1 MIDFKIKGA
10 NLLIKKSSSLLLGP
24 MSFELVNLSFM
35 ILLGQNGA
43 GKTSLLRL
51 LHGLDSP
58 ESGSLVWEPKIKV
71 EDQSFVFQSPIIL
84 RRNVLENVFYP
95 LILRGVSKSDAISIA
110 KEWLEKIF
118 LIQKAYEPALS
129 LSGGERQRMV
139 IARALISKPKILFL
153 DEPTVNLDGE
163 SKLQIENLLKQA
175 LRDGTKIIMATHDLG
190 QAKRLGEHILF
201 LHNGKVVETTSVNS
215 FFSEPQTDEALT
227 FVRGGILR

>member
-139 IARALISKPKILFL
+139 IARALISKPKLLFL

>member
-163 SKLQIENLLKQA
+163 SKLQIENLLQQA

-201 LHNGKVVETTSVNS
+201 LHNGKVVETTSVKS

-227 FVRGGILR
+227 FVRGDILR

>member
-110 KEWLEKIF
+110 KEWLKKIF

>member
-139 IARALISKPKILFL
+139 IARALISKPKLLFL

-190 QAKRLGEHILF
+190 QAKRLGEYILF

>member
-1 MIDFKIKGA
+1 MIDLKIKGA

-118 LIQKAYEPALS
+118 FS
-129 LSGGERQRMV
+129 LCSM
-139 IARALISKPKILFL
+139 K
-153 DEPTVNLDGE
+153 
-163 SKLQIENLLKQA
+163 
-175 LRDGTKIIMATHDLG
+175 
-190 QAKRLGEHILF
+190 
-201 LHNGKVVETTSVNS
+201 
-215 FFSEPQTDEALT
+215 
-227 FVRGGILR
+227 

>member
-190 QAKRLGEHILF
+190 QAKRLGEYILF

>member
-58 ESGSLVWEPKIKV
+58 ESGSLVWEPKIKA
-71 EDQSFVFQSPIIL
+71 EDQSFVFQAPIIL

-95 LILRGVSKSDAISIA
+95 LILRGVSRSDAISIA
-110 KEWLEKIF
+110 EEWLEKIF

-190 QAKRLGEHILF
+190 QAKRLGEYILF